1 MRTSVTVIAA
11 GALLTAG
18 LTGCSSSSA
27 DSASG
32 TTSGTGAKGT
42 RIGLSQLMFMPAK
55 TTIKVGTTLTW
66 TNNESISHTV
76 TSGKATGVDKST
88 TLRSGEKPD
97 GLFDKELPKKGD
109 SFSYKFTKVGTFT
122 YYCDIHKGMNATV
135 VVTN

>member
-1 MRTSVTVIAA
+1 MRTSVTVLAA
-11 GALLTAG
+11 AALLTAG
-18 LTGCSSSSA
+18 LAGCSSSSA
-27 DSASG
+27 DSSSG
-32 TTSGTGAKGT
+32 TQTAGGAKGT
-42 RIGLSQLMFMPAK
+42 RIALSQLMFMPAA

-76 TSGKATGVDKST
+76 TSGQATGVDKST

-97 GLFDKELPKKGD
+97 GLFDKQLPKKGD
-109 SFSYKFTKVGTFT
+109 SFSYTFTKVGTFS